1 MNKNKIKYN
10 YINILKKYN
19 YNFKKDIKNYK
30 LNEIIIILDEHLYKI
45 SCKNKII
52 KFFKYISSKKLNNL
66 NNKINNLECENR
78 KLINERNSL
87 LYELDII
94 NNK

>member
-30 LNEIIIILDEHLYKI
+30 LNEIIIILNDFLYKI
-45 SCKNKII
+45 ACKNKII